1 MLNKEKALFIVLMV
15 CLAFSIRCTH
25 ANASE
30 TASSVNS
37 FDFVTD
43 SITEKVAYN
52 SKSTKF
58 SEYGKKLY
66 KSVGYNSY
74 KEAMEFKWS
83 NVFVNGK
90 PSKLNVDLETPMT
103 FKDYEKTLKSFA
115 KHDGVY
121 LYKIG
126 NTVNGLPM
134 YALELDMTGEGV
146 FTSDVMCLTGSIHA
160 REQAGY
166 MYILKQLSELINGWE
181 SGGKE
186 AIKLLKQYRIAAVP
200 CCNPDVVFDMVS
212 KGTKKWTDK
221 NGQIWKANMNG
232 VDLNRNFPSF
242 MSGYLLKGNTKHYTC
257 YTKPAYGMYPGVLGA
272 EPETRALMKWTYWY
286 VAHEQATIFIGYH
299 QQGRVVYAGQ
309 PEQGS
314 MMLKDTDKYR
324 DSMDSLLGYKSIGL
338 SKKTTLKEIKEQYD
352 GTGDGLNGFAVSC
365 ALGKYNPE
373 IGNFVWWDGSKSY
386 SSMQFLTLDSA
397 DSNIPNLEISNPQ
410 LRVFTVEFGNG
421 NTYIGG
427 SKEVYKRNALE
438 YKNKNISKLLYIFM
452 K

>member
-1 MLNKEKALFIVLMV
+1 MLNRKRALFIVIIV
-15 CLAFSIRCTH
+15 CLVLSIRCKYAH
-25 ANASE
+25 ASE
-30 TASSVNS
+30 TVQSVNS

-58 SEYGKKLY
+58 SEYGEKLY
-66 KSVGYNSY
+66 KSIGFNSY
-74 KEAMEFKWS
+74 KKAMEFKWS

-90 PSKLNVDLETPMT
+90 PSKLNIDLETPMT

-134 YALELDMTGEGV
+134 YALELDMTGEGA
-146 FTSDVMCLTGSIHA
+146 FTSDVMCLSGSIHA

-181 SGGKE
+181 FGNKD

-212 KGTKKWTDK
+212 NGTKKWTDK
-221 NGQIWKANMNG
+221 NRQIWKANMNG

-242 MSGYLLKGNTKHYTC
+242 MSGLLLNGNEKSSTC
-257 YTKPAYGMYPGVLGA
+257 YTKPAYGMYSGVLGA

-286 VAHEQATIFIGYH
+286 VVHEQAKIFIGYH

-309 PEQGS
+309 CEQS
-314 MMLKDTDKYR
+314 NVMLRDTDAYR
-324 DSMDSLLGYKSIGL
+324 DAINNLLGYKPIGL
-338 SKKTTLKEIKEQYD
+338 TSATPLNEIEERFS
-352 GTGDGLNGFAVSC
+352 GIGDGLNGFAVSC
-365 ALGKYNPE
+365 ALGRYDPE
-373 IGNFVWWDGSKSY
+373 FGNFVWWDGSKGY
-386 SSMQFLTLDSA
+386 SSMQFPTLDLAEMS
-397 DSNIPNLEISNPQ
+397 IPNLALPNPY
-410 LRVFTVEFGNG
+410 LKVFTVEFGKG
-421 NTYIGG
+421 NTYIDGN
-427 SKEVYKRNALE
+427 KEVYKKNAFE
-438 YKNKNISKLLYIFM
+438 YKNKNISKLLYLFM